1 MAYTPRMWKRLPIYA
16 LRALVASLVL
26 LLAGSRLDAAS
37 VAAAGS
43 LPPVATATATLD
55 VQVRAGFDGFY
66 KAGGWLPVTALARND
81 GPPLDG
87 RLELAAD
94 PPAIASGSYSTAAI
108 LPTHSSKRL
117 TFVAPA
123 PAVDRQRTVTLAAG
137 GSTLLSQTV
146 AVSALSPQ
154 DYLYGI
160 ISPNRDAL
168 DLLRG
173 VRQFDGTVSIAH
185 LTLEDLPAGGPAL
198 NDVDALV
205 LDGTATSELSTG
217 QRATLLGWVG
227 SGGQLVLAGGVGA
240 AETLGGLSAIAPVS
254 LTGTAVLD
262 VGAALT
268 PWTHSTIADA
278 TTVAVSRPTVGSVVR
293 LQAGTVP
300 LVVDRPFGAG
310 WVTFLAMPA
319 ATPAL
324 HDAPGGT
331 LAWAHIL
338 TAGRHSLDGVA
349 PSQQGYGAGTANAV
363 YSLPQ
368 AVLPSG
374 SLLAWLIFGYIL
386 VVGPGNYLL
395 MRALDRREFLWLTIP
410 VISVLF
416 AGGSYLLAQQ
426 LKGSDV
432 IVNTVTIARHSAAA
446 TASAT
451 TITGAVGI
459 FSPGRTSYNMSIGSG
474 LGIAPLD
481 PGFDTSDQSVL
492 TVVGEGATTHVQHIE
507 VAKWSMQAF
516 AVHGMAGESPAPP
529 LVDSSLSL
537 AGPVISGWIRNS
549 SSQLL
554 QDVTLDVGN
563 DTVGLQDLAPGEQ
576 RTVRLVLSGSV
587 APVSGS
593 PGRPLPGPAG
603 GNVGDNDARRALLES
618 VLNTG
623 IPTPGGYSE
632 AGGLVGGARILAFTD
647 AAPFSVDV
655 QGQRIQQHNTTLELL
670 PVEVHLPPVGYTLP
684 YGLAQREVLQDSGVA
699 NQFGGP
705 GLPLGSTAVFQFHLP
720 GNAAGLTWNAL
731 HVRLNF
737 GAPRPGAGGGASV
750 ALYNWQAAAWE
761 AQPGFPQ
768 GVFTVPQPARYIDP
782 RGLIRLQ
789 ITGGNG
795 KGVLQTL
802 DVALDG
808 PP

>member
-1 MAYTPRMWKRLPIYA
+1 MWKRMPIYA
-16 LRALVASLVL
+16 LRALGASLVL
-26 LLAGSRLDAAS
+26 LLTGSRLAAAS
-37 VAAAGS
+37 VAAAGT

-55 VQVRAGFDGFY
+55 VQVQAGFDGFY

-81 GPPLDG
+81 GPPLNG

-94 PPAIASGSYSTAAI
+94 PPAIASGSYSTAAV

-123 PAVDRQRTVTLAAG
+123 PANDRQRTVTLTAG

-146 AVSALSPQ
+146 PVSALSPL

-185 LTLEDLPAGGPAL
+185 LSLDDLPAGGPAL

-205 LDGTATSELSTG
+205 LDGTATSELSAG
-217 QRATLLGWVG
+217 QRATLLGWVS
-227 SGGQLVLAGGVGA
+227 SGGQLVLAGGGGA

-262 VGAALT
+262 VGASLA
-268 PWTHSTIADA
+268 PWTHSTVPDA
-278 TTVAVSRPTVGSVVR
+278 TTVAVSRPTVGSIVR
-293 LQAGTVP
+293 LQAGSVP

-331 LAWAHIL
+331 LAWGHIL
-338 TAGRHSLDGVA
+338 TAGRHSLDGMA
-349 PSQQGYGAGTANAV
+349 TSQQGFGVGSASAV

-368 AVLPSG
+368 AALPSG

-410 VISVLF
+410 VISVVF
-416 AGGSYLLAQQ
+416 AGGSYLLARQ

-446 TASAT
+446 PTASAT

-459 FSPGRTSYNMSIGSG
+459 FSPGRTSYNISIGSG

-481 PGFDTSDQSVL
+481 PGFGTTDRAVL
-492 TVVGEGATTHVQHIE
+492 TVVGEGTTTHVENIE
-507 VAKWSMQAF
+507 VEKWSMQAF
-516 AVHGMAGESPAPP
+516 AVHGTAGESPAPP
-529 LVDSSLSL
+529 LIDSSLTL
-537 AGPVISGWIRNS
+537 AGPVISGWIRNTS
-549 SSQLL
+549 NRLL

-563 DTVGLQDLAPGEQ
+563 DTVGLQSLAPGEQ
-576 RTVRLVLSGSV
+576 RNVRLVLSGSV
-587 APVSGS
+587 APVSGG
-593 PGRPLPGPAG
+593 PGRPLPRTAG
-603 GNVGDNDARRALLES
+603 GNAGDDNAQQALLES
-618 VLNTG
+618 VVNSG
-623 IPTPGGYSE
+623 IPMPGGYSE
-632 AGGLVGGARILAFTD
+632 AGGLVGGARILAFSD
-647 AAPFSVDV
+647 VAPFPVDV

-670 PVEVHLPPVGYTLP
+670 PVEVHLPPTGYTLP
-684 YGLAQREVLQDSGVA
+684 YGLARREVLQDSGVA

-720 GNAAGLTWNAL
+720 GNATGLTWNAL

-737 GAPRPGAGGGASV
+737 GAPSRPGVGSGPSV

-761 AQPGFPQ
+761 AQPGLPQ
-768 GVFTVPQPARYIDP
+768 GVFSVPQPGRYIDP

-789 ITGGNG
+789 LSGGTG
-795 KGVLQTL
+795 KEVLQTL